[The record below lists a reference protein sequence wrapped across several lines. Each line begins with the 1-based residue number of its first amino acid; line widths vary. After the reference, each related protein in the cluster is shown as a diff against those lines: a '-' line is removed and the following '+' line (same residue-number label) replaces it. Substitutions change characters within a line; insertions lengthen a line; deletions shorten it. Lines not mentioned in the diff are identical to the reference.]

1 MAKKKNKK
9 ISGVRFGRKVFLI
22 VFALS
27 ALILAGVF
35 SAYSYDYRDRVYPN
49 IYLNGKNLGGQKV
62 QDLAPQIDKI
72 TDDYQ
77 KQEIT
82 IAISDKEKKIKIG
95 DLGWSV
101 DTSATAK
108 KIYDFGRNPNFLKLL
123 LERLKGLFGRNEITP
138 VYSVN
143 QNALDDWLN
152 LIQNELG
159 KPKQEANIQITSR
172 GAKIIEPSSG
182 QILDENEI
190 RPKIVKIFEFAG
202 PLKITTQ
209 LHEDKPTITKEDAQ
223 NLIPEAEKLTQN
235 NVILTAPKGDFTLKP
250 EIYAG
255 WIEIRRQTEEKKTLI
270 KKEVKYGP
278 AYVSFSDTK
287 IKNYLEKHLDD
298 LNIPP
303 KDAKLAFSG
312 GSVSVVQQSVAGRV
326 IDVDESVKEIREALE
341 KGDGKIK
348 LSDREKEPA
357 IDAKT
362 ASDIEK
368 YGIRELV
375 GTATTNFAR
384 SPSNRIHNIQNGVSF
399 LTGVLIAPGEE
410 FSTLKQLG
418 SIDGSTGYLPELVIK
433 ENRTI
438 PEYGGGLCQVST
450 TLFRAAL
457 NSGLKITER
466 QNHSYRVSYYEPPV
480 GMDATVYSPS
490 PDLKFVNNTDNYIL
504 IQGHVDGNNV
514 TFDFYG
520 TKDGRQVQIS
530 DPVMYDV
537 TPPGDP
543 IYTDDP
549 SLPAGVEKQTD
560 RAHPGAKATFTYK
573 VTKDGKTIIN
583 QTFNSVYVPWP
594 AKILRGTGEPAQGG
608 EQ

>member
-9 ISGVRFGRKVFLI
+9 ISGARLGRKVFLI
-22 VFALS
+22 IFILS
-27 ALILAGVF
+27 TLVLAGVF

-49 IYLNGKNLGGQKV
+49 IYLNGKNLGGQKIL
-62 QDLAPQIDKI
+62 DLPSQIDKI
-72 TDDYQ
+72 ADDYQ
-77 KQEIT
+77 RQEIT
-82 IAISDKEKKIKIG
+82 IAVSDKEKKIKIG
-95 DLGWSV
+95 DLGWSI
-101 DTSATAK
+101 DTAGTAK
-108 KIYDFGRNPNFLKLL
+108 KIYDFGHDPNFLKLF
-123 LERLKGLFGRNEITP
+123 LERLRCLFSRNEIIP
-138 VYSVN
+138 VYKVN
-143 QNALDDWLN
+143 QNALDDWLD
-152 LIQNELG
+152 LVQSELG

-172 GAKIIEPSSG
+172 GVKVIEPSSG

-202 PLKITTQ
+202 PLKIVTQ
-209 LHEDKPTITKEDAQ
+209 LYEDKPSITKEDAQ
-223 NLIPEAEKLTQN
+223 SLIPEAERLTQN
-235 NVILTAPKGDFTLKP
+235 DVILTAPKGDFTLKP
-250 EIYAG
+250 EIYSS
-255 WIEIRRQTEEKKTLI
+255 WIEIRRKTEEKKTLM

-278 AYVSFSDTK
+278 AYVSFSDSK
-287 IKNYLEKHLDD
+287 IKDYLEKHSDD

-312 GSVSVVQQSVAGRV
+312 GSVNVIQQSVVGRV
-326 IDVDESVKEIREALE
+326 IDVDESVSKIREALE
-341 KGDGKIK
+341 RGDKKVRLPDI
-348 LSDREKEPA
+348 EKRPA

-368 YGIRELV
+368 YGIRELI

-399 LTGVLIAPGEE
+399 LNGVLIAPGEE
-410 FSTLKQLG
+410 FSTLKHLG

-466 QNHSYRVSYYEPPV
+466 QNHSYRVSYYEPPI
-480 GMDATVYSPS
+480 GMDATIYSPS

-504 IQGHVDGNNV
+504 IQGHIDGNNI

-520 TKDGRQVQIS
+520 TKDDRQIQIS
-530 DPVMYDV
+530 SPVVYDI
-537 TPPGDP
+537 TPPGET
-543 IYTDDP
+543 IYIDDP
-549 SLPAGVEKQTD
+549 SLPSGEEKYLERPHQ
-560 RAHPGAKATFTYK
+560 GAKASFTYK
-573 VTKDGKTIIN
+573 VIKGGKTIVN

-594 AKILRGTGEPAQGG
+594 AKILRGTGEPAQGE